1 MPKPVDLSKSLA
13 ALDQDSTL
21 IVVIELSQSSWL
33 VAARAGLARDPLKKR
48 APDPE
53 QLFKL
58 IDRWREESRKAGR
71 VVRRVCVAF
80 EAGRDGFWLARLLR
94 QHHIEADHSPD
105 EHPGEAGLSPRQDGS
120 ARYGAAD
127 AGVPG
132 LAARRGRPLQHG
144 GDPDA
149 GGGSRQTPPRGALA
163 SRASRAF
170 SICLI

>member
-71 VVRRVCVAF
+71 V
-80 EAGRDGFWLARLLR
+80 
-94 QHHIEADHSPD
+94 
-105 EHPGEAGLSPRQDGS
+105 
-120 ARYGAAD
+120 
-127 AGVPG
+127 
-132 LAARRGRPLQHG
+132 
-144 GDPDA
+144 
-149 GGGSRQTPPRGALA
+149 
-163 SRASRAF
+163 
-170 SICLI
+170 